1 MYTIGTTIK
10 FSDHP
15 NKNPP
20 AKMFDS
26 SSQKKSAKG
35 IFEKSSIHLRE
46 KKKNAIFTYH
56 FLGVH
61 NETTTF
67 FSPSF
72 TNILP
77 YFSTPRGWA
86 KSSCGCGVLF
96 REWQWRYLAVV
107 RVTPGRPPGRP
118 SGRSSLT
125 FFFRIS
131 GRFWKKMIFVAK
143 QAN

>member
-46 KKKNAIFTYH
+46 KKKR
-56 FLGVH
+56 
-61 NETTTF
+61 
-67 FSPSF
+67 
-72 TNILP
+72 
-77 YFSTPRGWA
+77 YFYLS
-86 KSSCGCGVLF
+86 LF
-96 REWQWRYLAVV
+96 RG
-107 RVTPGRPPGRP
+107 P
-118 SGRSSLT
+118 
-125 FFFRIS
+125 
-131 GRFWKKMIFVAK
+131 
-143 QAN
+143 